1 VPHPA
6 SLFFSSSSSSF
17 FIFLFFVCWG
27 LVFFF
32 CSDLFSISRFQWD
45 KHPRLIIEAFVLLL
59 SPYAPHMAEE
69 LWLRLGHSTSL
80 TYEPLPKVLFCIFFK
95 LFGIFSCLSI

>member
-1 VPHPA
+1 
-6 SLFFSSSSSSF
+6 
-17 FIFLFFVCWG
+17 
-27 LVFFF
+27 
-32 CSDLFSISRFQWD
+32 
-45 KHPRLIIEAFVLLL
+45 LLL